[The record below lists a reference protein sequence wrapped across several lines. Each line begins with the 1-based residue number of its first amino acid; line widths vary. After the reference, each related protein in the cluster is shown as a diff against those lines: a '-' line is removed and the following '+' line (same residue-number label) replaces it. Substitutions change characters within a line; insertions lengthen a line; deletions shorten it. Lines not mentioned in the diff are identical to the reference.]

1 MPSVPSRRLASLF
14 VLATLAVGDSY
25 SAEVRLKSGDIYPN
39 ATILSQDATSIE
51 IQVQHGTM
59 TLPLSLVAT
68 IDGRS
73 VPVLP
78 RPAATVPP
86 QPPPTTS
93 KPAVRPAPSPAA
105 SRPSVPAAATPRPA
119 VRAPLALPLPAAQPA
134 RTWTWQRLTLILL
147 GLAGAWAWT
156 VYLVWKDQRAQQK
169 TARSWWVVAAVLPFV
184 GYVVYRVVGGAS
196 QRLQSLRIAK
206 TRAAFELL
214 DADHHPVVINVG
226 EEVTGIE
233 NAKGILEGALQ
244 QRASDVHIEPSSTEC
259 RVRFRIDGTLYPR
272 AKLNPENGLRLISA
286 LKSLA
291 QMDISE
297 RRRAQDGRFA
307 ARTGTRTVDFRLATT
322 PSVHGEKL
330 VIRILDRNAGLRGL
344 DDLGMPEHLMKSF
357 SRAIHSRAGMI
368 LVTGPTGSG
377 KTSTLYAA
385 LSQLDSVRLNL
396 VTIEDPVEYELGGAT
411 QIPVNPKTGVTFESG
426 LRSILRQD
434 PDVIFVG
441 EMRDFEAAQIAL
453 RSALTGH
460 LVFSSLHTRDA
471 IGTIARLEEM
481 GIERHLLSS
490 ALIAVVAQ
498 RLVRVLCRACRQPY
512 PCEGT
517 ELHEL
522 GFELPPG
529 ETIYRAAGCR
539 KCEGTGY
546 VGRTGVFEVLVLDE
560 DLRSG
565 VTNGPA
571 DDAFVKLARS
581 KGFQGYRE
589 EAAQK
594 VLLGVTSAEE
604 VLKAN

>member
-1 MPSVPSRRLASLF
+1 MRHALCRPFALLLVLTTLAPSR
-14 VLATLAVGDSY
+14 GDA
-25 SAEVRLKSGDIYPN
+25 AEVRLKSGDTYSN
-39 ATILSQDATSIE
+39 ATILSQSSTSIE

-59 TLPLSLVAT
+59 TLPLSMVST
-68 IDGRS
+68 IDGRRVS
-73 VPVLP
+73 ASPPSFVPVSP
-78 RPAATVPP
+78 TRAAGKPEVQPTPNRAANGTFHPAAVASHSVSPGL
-86 QPPPTTS
+86 PT
-93 KPAVRPAPSPAA
+93 PALPSAKSTQIWA
-105 SRPSVPAAATPRPA
+105 WQW
-119 VRAPLALPLPAAQPA
+119 LAL
-134 RTWTWQRLTLILL
+134 TLL
-147 GLAGAWAWT
+147 GLLGAWAWT
-156 VYLVWKDQRAQQK
+156 VYLIRKDLCERQETSR
-169 TARSWWVVAAVLPFV
+169 TWWIVAAVLPFI
-184 GYVVYRVVGGAS
+184 GYIAYRIVGGAS
-196 QRLQSLRIAK
+196 QRWQNWRSVK
-206 TRAAFELL
+206 TRVAFELL
-214 DADHHPVVINVG
+214 DADHNPVVINVG

-233 NAKGILEGALQ
+233 NAKGILEGALR

-307 ARTGTRTVDFRLATT
+307 ARTGARTVDFRLATT

-344 DDLGMPEHLMKSF
+344 DTLGMPEHLMKSF

-471 IGTIARLEEM
+471 VGTIARLEEM

-517 ELHEL
+517 ELDEL

-529 ETIYRAAGCR
+529 ETIYRAGGCR

-546 VGRTGVFEVLVLDE
+546 AGRTGVFEMLVFDE

-565 VTNGPA
+565 VNNGPA
-571 DDAFVKLARS
+571 DDAFLKFARS

-594 VLLGVTSAEE
+594 VLLGVTSVEE